1 LIYIDKITTF
11 NKHLQ
16 NTPVSYMLIAMN
28 DPDELIKRRELRFC
42 HLHPDPDQGRSA
54 LLLLSDAEGVLDI
67 TLADELCLYITY
79 DVRYLT
85 LDAIEKTLVR
95 LGYHLDNR
103 LLYRMKRALYC
114 FSEDTQRANLGI
126 SDAIDNTTQ
135 VFVKRY
141 SINHHRCR
149 DKRPEH
155 WRKYL

>member
-1 LIYIDKITTF
+1 MSEAD
-11 NKHLQ
+11 
-16 NTPVSYMLIAMN
+16 
-28 DPDELIKRRELRFC
+28 DLIKRRELRFC
-42 HLHPDPDQGRSA
+42 HLHPDPNQGRSA

-85 LDAIEKTLVR
+85 LESIEKVLIR
-95 LGYHLDNR
+95 LGYHLDSR
-103 LLYRMKRALYC
+103 LLNRMKRALYC
-114 FSEDTQRANLGI
+114 YSEETQRANLGV
-126 SDAIDNTTQ
+126 SDNADNTTQ

-141 SINHHRCR
+141 TSNHHGCR